1 MLLNEPTIQ
10 KKYSRIVVLLTH
22 QRLKEA
28 LEQLET
34 FLAGCKEW
42 NLRTRLEQ
50 TQTSYNYM
58 LQYMRQGVADP
69 ERRKLYRQLLCTA
82 WEVADQARIAL
93 LDGVSSH
100 YYHYLHRYN
109 PRDLKGHSLA
119 DCLRI
124 LEAYPDELAVCQ
136 LMPDNSE
143 SLDAILKRHEETGK
157 YLFLGVWGNS
167 RWSAEEARVAADYL
181 ASELLPAADLCLMAS
196 AMLLSLME
204 CFDARKFAWL
214 LDASL
219 HTDTAVAQR
228 ALTAMAIVI
237 HLHAERPA
245 LYPELE
251 ARLRLMDEGGELGR
265 RLNRIYLQL
274 LASKETEKVA
284 RKMREEIIPEM
295 IKNAPFIRNL
305 KFDFDMTGIEENDS
319 NPDWLQSGGN
329 ANLDNTIR
337 EMNELQLE
345 GADIYM
351 DSFSQLKIY
360 PFFSEPHNW
369 FYPFDKQ
376 HSSVAH
382 LFGPKQAAPN
392 ALLDIILR
400 SGFFCNSDKYSLCFT
415 MARIPQSQRDM
426 MLNQVVQQ
434 DLDTLKD
441 ESYSDMFNRY
451 ARRAE
456 VVSRLYIYDL
466 YRFFKLCKRRD
477 EFRDIFQGRLGLHRI
492 PLLRP
497 ILRKAELMR
506 EVADFY
512 FRNDH
517 PDEALKVYRE
527 LAAMPAAD
535 ADVYQKIGYC
545 LQKEKNY
552 GEAIEAYR
560 KADVLK
566 PDHLWTLRHL
576 ATCHRLSGDF
586 ASALGYYRRVEAVQP
601 DDRNTLFA
609 IGSCLAAL
617 ERHDEALH
625 CFFKLDFLESDCV
638 KAWRAIGWCSF
649 VGGKHE
655 QAMKYYDRVL
665 ALGPVAADYLNA
677 GHVAW
682 SMGNLAKA
690 IECYGHALV
699 KSGSRKA
706 FISVFNRDRE
716 TLLAQG
722 IAEEDI
728 PLMLDLV

>member
-1 MLLNEPTIQ
+1 MNEPSIQ
-10 KKYSRIVVLLTH
+10 EQYRHIIGLLDRK
-22 QRLKEA
+22 RLKEA
-28 LEQLET
+28 LTQLEAY
-34 FLAGCKEW
+34 LWDCKEW
-42 NLRTRLEQ
+42 SLRTRLEQ
-50 TQTSYNYM
+50 AQTSYNYM
-58 LQYMRQGVADP
+58 LQYMRQGVDDP
-69 ERRKLYRQLLCTA
+69 GRQKLYRQLLRTA
-82 WEVADQARIAL
+82 YEVADQARITL

-100 YYHYLHRYN
+100 YYHSLHRNN
-109 PRDLKGHSLA
+109 PRNLKGYGLA

-136 LMPDNSE
+136 LMPDNRE

-167 RWSAEEARVAADYL
+167 QWSAEEARVAADYL

-228 ALTAMAIVI
+228 ALTAIAIVI
-237 HLHAERPA
+237 HLHPDRPA

-251 ARLRLMDEGGELGR
+251 ARLHLMDEGGELGR

-274 LASKETEKVA
+274 LASKETEKVE
-284 RKMREEIIPEM
+284 RRMREEIIPEM
-295 IKNAPFIRNL
+295 IRNAPFIRNL
-305 KFDFDMTGIEENDS
+305 KFDLDATAIDENDS
-319 NPDWLQSGGN
+319 NPDWLHSGGN

-337 EMNELQLE
+337 EMNELQEE

-351 DSFSQLKIY
+351 GSFAQLKMY
-360 PFFSEPHNW
+360 PFFGEPHNW

-382 LFGPKQAAPN
+382 LFGPKQAEEN
-392 ALLDIILR
+392 SFLDLILH
-400 SGFFCNSDKYSLCFT
+400 SSFFCNSDKYSLCFT

-426 MLNQVVQQ
+426 MLDQVVQP
-434 DLDTLKD
+434 DLDKLKD
-441 ESYSDMFNRY
+441 KSYSDMFDRY
-451 ARRAE
+451 VQRAE
-456 VVSRLYIYDL
+456 VISRLYIYDL
-466 YRFFKLCKRRD
+466 YRFFKLSQRRD
-477 EFRDIFQGRLGLHRI
+477 EFRDIFQERLGLHRI

-497 ILRKAELMR
+497 ILRKAELMK

-512 FRNDH
+512 FRKDY
-517 PDEALKVYRE
+517 PEEALKVYRE
-527 LAAMPAAD
+527 LAAMPAAAD
-535 ADVYQKIGYC
+535 ADIYQKIGYC
-545 LQKEKNY
+545 LQKEKNNS
-552 GEAIEAYR
+552 EAIEAYR

-576 ATCHRLSGDF
+576 ATCHRLSGNF

-601 DDRNTLFA
+601 DDRYTLFA

-617 ERHDEALH
+617 ERYDEALH
-625 CFFKLDFLESDCV
+625 CFFKLDFLEGDCI

-649 VGGKHE
+649 VSGKYE

-665 ALGPVAADYLNA
+665 ALGPVATDYLNA

-682 SMGNLAKA
+682 SMGNLTKA
-690 IECYGHALV
+690 IECYGHAAAE
-699 KSGSRKA
+699 SGSREA
-706 FISVFNRDRE
+706 FLEMFDKDRE

-722 IAEEDI
+722 IAEEDM
-728 PLMLDLV
+728 PLVLDMV